1 MANREVKFR
10 AWHKEWK
17 TLSQVIAIDWDKGQ
31 VQLEDEIGNCD
42 WVSLNDVVL
51 MQYTGLKDKNGVEI
65 YEGDIVKTA
74 SYIGVFEWNGVWAR
88 FQVRWLDE
96 NEPQDETPNLNS
108 ARYATEVIG
117 NIYQDKESLK

>member
-65 YEGDIVKTA
+65 YEGDTIRDEF
-74 SYIGVFEWNGVWAR
+74 GGVWPVEWSKEYAA
-88 FQVRWLDE
+88 FVVADTLFSNWMDE
-96 NEPQDETPNLNS
+96 LIFLG
-108 ARYATEVIG
+108 VMH
-117 NIYQDKESLK
+117 